1 MGKSIAEFR
10 NDMKDSLKVGWMHDA
25 REAMWCNGGVDL
37 AEQGYSGGAPER
49 GADSSA

>member
-1 MGKSIAEFR
+1 MSIAEFR

-37 AEQGYSGGAPER
+37 VAEQGCSRAAPETLR
-49 GADSSA
+49 L